1 MSTGRLL
8 CGAGARARVGA
19 ADLSGLRTRH
29 VGRRLSTRRWTLWGR
44 CRRTCLV
51 LGRRCLVL
59 GVPRLPLLL
68 RWPLPCRSPGG
79 PRVYRRLGWLL
90 SLPHVTGLGPGGSLP
105 AVGWWHGSTA
115 AVRLRTVRIPLSLR
129 RRRNRRRPTTRRR
142 HRRTTAVRL
151 RTVRIPL
158 SLRRRRNRR
167 RPTTRRRH
175 RRTTA
180 VAVRRA
186 RAPRRE
192 RPRGRLGGLFRGLG
206 LVVGGI
212 VPPTRSVVFGL
223 PMPVLLA
230 HQAPPPV
237 GAVA

>member
-1 MSTGRLL
+1 MSTRWLL
-8 CGAGARARVGA
+8 CGAGARGRVGA

-142 HRRTTAVRL
+142 HRRTTAV
-151 RTVRIPL
+151 
-158 SLRRRRNRR
+158 
-167 RPTTRRRH
+167 
-175 RRTTA
+175 
-180 VAVRRA
+180 AVRRA